1 MLTAREIAIY
11 ALGKTEGVNS
21 LAETLGKGMDDEKY
35 IESWNKT
42 LKLLG
47 IEMPLEELETI
58 YNEFAKKM
66 DEIVNDSE
74 INEINKKQE
83 KFEQLN
89 IENLAMKAII
99 LAGGRG
105 KRLKP
110 VTDYVP
116 KPLVPIN
123 NIPIIEW
130 QIKYLKKFDVK
141 EVIICTGYK
150 ADMIESYLNM
160 KELGIK
166 IKFSIEKSPL
176 GTGGAIKKAGKMIN
190 EKSFFVING
199 DTITNI
205 DLHKLASKINTVAAI
220 ELRTKYG
227 ILETESE
234 KIVNFKEKKEITDT
248 WMNAGIYHLQKEI
261 LKKLPVKGDIEKT
274 VFPDYAKKGLLNTI
288 KFKNVEWFS
297 VDSFKD
303 MEECSTRVE
312 KIIK

>member
-1 MLTAREIAIY
+1 
-11 ALGKTEGVNS
+11 
-21 LAETLGKGMDDEKY
+21 
-35 IESWNKT
+35 
-42 LKLLG
+42 
-47 IEMPLEELETI
+47 
-58 YNEFAKKM
+58 
-66 DEIVNDSE
+66 
-74 INEINKKQE
+74 
-83 KFEQLN
+83 
-89 IENLAMKAII
+89 MKAII

-116 KPLVPIN
+116 KPLVPIK

-130 QIKYLKKFDVK
+130 QIRYLKKFGIR

-150 ADMIESYLNM
+150 ADMIESYLSM
-160 KELGIK
+160 KKLGIK

-176 GTGGAIKKAGKMIN
+176 GTGGAIKKAGKLIN
-190 EKSFFVING
+190 DKSFFVING

-205 DLHKLASKINTVAAI
+205 DLDKLASKENSIAAI

-227 ILETESE
+227 ILETESD
-234 KIVNFKEKKEITDT
+234 KIINFREKKEISDT
-248 WMNAGIYHLQKEI
+248 WMNAGIYHLQKDV
-261 LKKLPVKGDIEKT
+261 LKKLPIKGDIEKT

-303 MEECSTRVE
+303 MEECSEIVE

>member
-1 MLTAREIAIY
+1 
-11 ALGKTEGVNS
+11 
-21 LAETLGKGMDDEKY
+21 
-35 IESWNKT
+35 
-42 LKLLG
+42 
-47 IEMPLEELETI
+47 
-58 YNEFAKKM
+58 
-66 DEIVNDSE
+66 
-74 INEINKKQE
+74 
-83 KFEQLN
+83 
-89 IENLAMKAII
+89 MKAII

-105 KRLKP
+105 KRLRP

-116 KPLVPIN
+116 KPLVPIK

-130 QIKYLKKFDVK
+130 QIKYLKKFGIK

-150 ADMIESYLNM
+150 ADMIESYLNV
-160 KELGIK
+160 KKLGIK

-176 GTGGAIKKAGKMIN
+176 GTGGAIKKAGKMIE

-205 DLHKLASKINTVAAI
+205 DLRKLASKKNSIAAI

-227 ILETESE
+227 VLEVESD
-234 KIVNFKEKKEITDT
+234 KIINFKEKKEIPDS
-248 WMNAGIYHLQKEI
+248 WMNAGIYHLEKEI
-261 LKKLPVKGDIEKT
+261 IKKLPVKGDIEKT

-303 MEECSTRVE
+303 MEECSVKVE